1 MLEAELKASLA
12 GRTLEELEAAAL
24 ALGFRLR
31 SVLRETDLY
40 FNGVTHDFAAGDEA
54 LRLRTCE
61 TLEPEPGMV
70 TCLTYKGPKLDPRS
84 NSRTEYETAVGDGE
98 TACRILEALGFHPVC
113 RVEKVRRELSLG
125 EVTLCLDRVTDLG
138 DFLELELLCCEGD
151 REAAV
156 DRLLAALDRLAVPR
170 SALTRRSYLG
180 MLQERQRENS

>member
-1 MLEAELKASLA
+1 MLEAEVKAILA

-24 ALGFRLR
+24 ALGYRPR

-40 FNGVTHDFAAGDEA
+40 FNGDAHDFAAAGEA

-61 TLEPEPGMV
+61 TEGKGTEVL
-70 TCLTYKGPKLDPRS
+70 LTFKGPKQDLRS

-98 TACRILEALGFHPVC
+98 TAQALLEALGFHPAC

-125 EVTLCLDRVTDLG
+125 EITLCLDQVTGLG
-138 DFLELELLCCEGD
+138 DFLELELLCREED

-156 DRLLAALDRLAVPR
+156 DRLLAALDELGIPR
-170 SALTRRSYLG
+170 SALTRRSYLT
-180 MLQERQRENS
+180 MLLKRREENP